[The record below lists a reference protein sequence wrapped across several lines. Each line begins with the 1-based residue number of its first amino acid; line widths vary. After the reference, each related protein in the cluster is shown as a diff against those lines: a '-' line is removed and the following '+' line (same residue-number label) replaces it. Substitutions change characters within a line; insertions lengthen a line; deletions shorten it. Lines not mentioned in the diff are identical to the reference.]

1 MPKTLIRRATRA
13 DLPILLEID
22 KASFPP
28 GVAYDSA
35 ELAYFMNRIGS
46 ETIVLEHNGK
56 IAAFL
61 IMEVNSRRQAA
72 TMITLDVLVDFR
84 RQGYASRLVRHSE
97 DMLAGLGVNL
107 YELQVDV
114 ENGAAIAFYVKHG
127 FYSTGKLRKYY
138 PNGHDAHVMIK
149 KLPASAAT

>member
-1 MPKTLIRRATRA
+1 MASSMPKTLIRRATRA

-72 TMITLDVLVDFR
+72 TR
-84 RQGYASRLVRHSE
+84 
-97 DMLAGLGVNL
+97 N
-107 YELQVDV
+107 
-114 ENGAAIAFYVKHG
+114 
-127 FYSTGKLRKYY
+127 
-138 PNGHDAHVMIK
+138 
-149 KLPASAAT
+149 